1 MSNYNANS
9 RMINQMFEEK
19 FLNSYRDL
27 KRKRKTRIL
36 TYISSI
42 YRRWYY
48 SALIK
53 DTYLSPANLLAF
65 SPREQG
71 ASGKNAVISPVVRLA
86 VNGKN
91 RIEFKSMEYSI
102 HKHPVIDDLKIFA
115 ESCMPDLELGA
126 NDMLTD
132 AHVEELMGK
141 LSMWDS
147 FYVEYLL
154 SVSIYM
160 GIIKKIP
167 SIYSNRAQVTPEY
180 KKLFNLPENELFA
193 QVVKATVTSAVSFI
207 NEMIPLPEAYFT
219 AGTIYDL
226 LKHPIVVDDIF
237 QHVYNIL
244 GIKISDIYSYE
255 TDLGDD
261 PFFDDLNNAIISSTF
276 LLGLLLDKCFLTPF
290 GYYLQ
295 LIRPLYTLPYEF
307 FNELSYLADSLEE
320 DEKLVMA
327 LYASSTF
334 YQLTPLG
341 MEFFGVED
349 AGSFTASADIPYERL
364 PEILDSDTEYAREQ
378 RETLKADFS
387 VAEESSLLVYSI
399 KVRLADDR
407 SLWKNI
413 EVPGNITLFHLF
425 SEICYQFSLDPDAEY
440 SFFKDATESP
450 FTEYASVKRTKRS
463 KSNSDI
469 TLDELE
475 MPERHRFILVIYN
488 CFNPY
493 IDFETETISKRIK
506 LELDIIKVKSRE
518 EGQMYPRV
526 SRVSSGFR
534 ELED

>member
-1 MSNYNANS
+1 MSNYNTNG
-9 RMINQMFEEK
+9 RFINQMFEDK

-27 KRKRKTRIL
+27 RRKRKTRIL

-65 SPREQG
+65 SPGGQG
-71 ASGKNAVISPVVRLA
+71 TVPQNTVVSPVVRL
-86 VNGKN
+86 VKNGMN
-91 RIEFKSMEYSI
+91 RIEFKTMEYSMK
-102 HKHPVIDDLKIFA
+102 KHPVIADLRIFV

-132 AHVEELMGK
+132 DHVEDLMGK

-154 SVSIYM
+154 SISIYM

-167 SIYSNRAQVTPEY
+167 SIYSNRAQVTSEY
-180 KKLFNLPENELFA
+180 SKIFVLPDNEIFKLI
-193 QVVKATVTSAVSFI
+193 VKATVNSAVSFI

-219 AGTIYDL
+219 ADTIYDL

-255 TDLGDD
+255 TDLSAD

-320 DEKLVMA
+320 DEKLVTA

-341 MEFFGVED
+341 AEYFGVD
-349 AGSFTASADIPYERL
+349 AADSFTPAGEIPYERL
-364 PEILDSDTEYAREQ
+364 QEIIGGETEYARAQ
-378 RETLKADFS
+378 REALKTNFS
-387 VAEESSLLVYSI
+387 IAGESSLLIYNI
-399 KVRLADDR
+399 KVRLADDKT
-407 SLWKNI
+407 LWKNI
-413 EVPGNITLFHLF
+413 EIPGNITLFHLF

-440 SFFKDATESP
+440 SFFKDETESP
-450 FTEYASVKRTKRS
+450 FTQYSSVRRSKRS
-463 KSNSDI
+463 KSNADI

-475 MPERHRFILVIYN
+475 LPERRRFVLAIYN
-488 CFNPY
+488 SFNPY
-493 IDFETETISKRIK
+493 IDFETETISKKIK
-506 LELDIIKVKSRE
+506 LELDIIKIKNRE
-518 EGQMYPRV
+518 EAMMYPRV
-526 SRVSSGFR
+526 PRVSSGFKD
-534 ELED
+534 LED

>member
-1 MSNYNANS
+1 MSNYNTNC
-9 RMINQMFEEK
+9 RLINQMFEDK
-19 FLNSYRDL
+19 FLDSYRDL
-27 KRKRKTRIL
+27 RKKRKTRIL
-36 TYISSI
+36 SYISSI

-53 DTYLSPANLLAF
+53 DTYLSPANLLSF
-65 SPREQG
+65 SWG
-71 ASGKNAVISPVVRLA
+71 AHDANQKNTVMSPVVRL
-86 VNGKN
+86 VKNRQN
-91 RIEFKSMEYSI
+91 RIEFKTIEYSLY
-102 HKHPVIDDLKIFA
+102 KHPVIADLKIFI
-115 ESCMPDLELGA
+115 ESCMPDLELCE
-126 NDMLTD
+126 NDMLMD
-132 AHVEELMGK
+132 DHIESLMDK

-167 SIYSNRAQVTPEY
+167 SIYSNRAQVTSEY
-180 KKLFNLPENELFA
+180 KKLFELPDNEIFNL
-193 QVVKATVTSAVSFI
+193 VVKATVNSAAAFI

-219 AGTIYDL
+219 TGTIYDL
-226 LKHPIVVDDIF
+226 LKHPIIVDDIF

-255 TDLGDD
+255 TDAGAD

-295 LIRPLYTLPYEF
+295 LIRPLYTLPYDF
-307 FNELSYLADSLEE
+307 VNELGYLNDSLEE
-320 DEKLVMA
+320 DERLVTA

-341 MEFFGVED
+341 VEFFGAEKP
-349 AGSFTASADIPYERL
+349 AMFTPASEIPYEHM
-364 PEILDSDTEYAREQ
+364 PEIIDGDSDYAREQ
-378 RETLKADFS
+378 RELLKLNFS
-387 VAEESSLLVYSI
+387 IAGEASLLIYNI

-413 EVPGNITLFHLF
+413 EIPGNMTLYHLF
-425 SEICYQFSLDPDAEY
+425 SEICYQFSLDPDADY
-440 SFFKDATESP
+440 SFFKDITESP
-450 FTEYASVKRTKRS
+450 FTEYPSVKRSKRS
-463 KSNSDI
+463 KSNADI

-475 MPERHRFILVIYN
+475 LPERRRFILIIYN

-493 IDFETETISKRIK
+493 IDFESETISKRIK
-506 LELDIIKVKSRE
+506 LELDIIKIKNRE
-518 EGQMYPRV
+518 EAQMYPRV
-526 SRVSSGFR
+526 SRVSSGFK